1 MGCYLGTIGRLSCGA
16 VAVGRS
22 VARLASLICAVF
34 RLARM
39 HCDPYP
45 VCSAHPRGT
54 SHRCLGNGTVCC
66 DHLARIR
73 FDEADNVLS
82 EADGGVCNFCCLC
95 GSDVAPSC
103 PLALSYEV
111 LDDSLRR
118 EVFFLHVAVVR
129 CWVMLGEVVG
139 VIKLP

>member
-1 MGCYLGTIGRLSCGA
+1 MGCYSRTIDRRSCGA
-16 VAVGRS
+16 EAGYAVNIWS
-22 VARLASLICAVF
+22 AARLVSLICAVF

-54 SHRCLGNGTVCC
+54 SHRCLGSGKVCF

-82 EADGGVCNFCCLC
+82 EADGGVCNLRCLC
-95 GSDVAPSC
+95 GSDVASSC
-103 PLALSYEV
+103 PLAHSYEV
-111 LDDSLRR
+111 LDDSLRC
-118 EVFFLHVAVVR
+118 EVFFSHVAVV
-129 CWVMLGEVVG
+129 
-139 VIKLP
+139 